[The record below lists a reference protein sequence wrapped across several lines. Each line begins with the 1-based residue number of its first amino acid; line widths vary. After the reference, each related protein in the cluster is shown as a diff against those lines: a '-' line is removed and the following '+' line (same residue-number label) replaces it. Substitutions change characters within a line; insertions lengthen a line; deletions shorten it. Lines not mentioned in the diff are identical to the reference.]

1 MANHVAV
8 AFRSEVNMQRSPL
21 RTVTVDWA
29 MAWVPR
35 AALVG
40 VSYFAAAK
48 LGLSLSYTAQQVT
61 LVWPP
66 TGIALAAI
74 L

>member
-1 MANHVAV
+1 
-8 AFRSEVNMQRSPL
+8 
-21 RTVTVDWA
+21 